1 MFQRDSL
8 FCEFWLLFN
17 ENYLNLT
24 KKSITNFWWTANL
37 WSRHIPASVFQLHAT
52 SPVSAYS
59 KSTFPRNLFLE
70 IHFSSKTFFEIH
82 FSSKTFFNPLFLE
95 NFWAFSSVAT
105 KIIRVNGGKLL
116 MISPTLPLMSK
127 YYGWDLTL
135 YLKQN
140 HIPKKG
146 LANHCKA
153 KNHFHFSYLYFNIF
167 KCFLKH

>member
-1 MFQRDSL
+1 MKITWIWQRSQ
-8 FCEFWLLFN
+8 LLISD
-17 ENYLNLT
+17 ELQICGLD
-24 KKSITNFWWTANL
+24 I
-37 WSRHIPASVFQLHAT
+37 FQLVFSSCMQLLQFLPIPNPLFLET
-52 SPVSAYS
+52 FFW
-59 KSTFPRNLFLE
+59 KSTFPQKLFLK
-70 IHFSSKTFFEIH
+70 STFPQ
-82 FSSKTFFNPLFLE
+82 KLFFNPLFLE

>member
-1 MFQRDSL
+1 MFRYLLQNSLREKNGTKPHHHCIMFQRDSL

-82 FSSKTFFNPLFLE
+82 FSSKTFLIH
-95 NFWAFSSVAT
+95 FSSKTFERLV
-105 KIIRVNGGKLL
+105 RSRLKLSGS
-116 MISPTLPLMSK
+116 MVES
-127 YYGWDLTL
+127 
-135 YLKQN
+135 
-140 HIPKKG
+140 
-146 LANHCKA
+146 C
-153 KNHFHFSYLYFNIF
+153 
-167 KCFLKH
+167 